1 MTKSIQLIC
10 RNRKIIY
17 LFVFLMSIF
26 YCINLLNSDRNLA
39 VPQFKKKLEII
50 QPSSADLTKLSFVQF
65 KDILNFLY
73 INDVFLL
80 DIEIL
85 SNIQF
90 KNLTHTSN
98 LNPNSMN
105 TVETFPKLKSFVRNQ
120 KNKKI
125 LLGFGALISFYSKI
139 TQVYLKKKIFLKIT
153 T

>member
-17 LFVFLMSIF
+17 LFVFLMCIF

-65 KDILNFLY
+65 KDLLNFLY

-80 DIEIL
+80 DI
-85 SNIQF
+85 
-90 KNLTHTSN
+90 
-98 LNPNSMN
+98 
-105 TVETFPKLKSFVRNQ
+105 
-120 KNKKI
+120 
-125 LLGFGALISFYSKI
+125 
-139 TQVYLKKKIFLKIT
+139 
-153 T
+153 